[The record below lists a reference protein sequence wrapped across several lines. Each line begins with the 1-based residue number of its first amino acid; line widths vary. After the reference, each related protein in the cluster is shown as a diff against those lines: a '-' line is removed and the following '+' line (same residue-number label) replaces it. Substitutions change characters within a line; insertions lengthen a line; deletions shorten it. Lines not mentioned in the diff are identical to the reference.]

1 VVQVDRG
8 QNRQA
13 DSLAKLASSSTKEIP
28 RLIKVELVVESSI
41 NVGVGVSLVTTVEP
55 CWMDPIINFLAED
68 RVPADEK
75 KQKKYVRQL
84 LGIGCQLIVSCTK
97 GLYLQCLYPSKIE
110 ELLTELHEGVRGSH
124 VGGRSLAYRAMTQ
137 GF

>member
-1 VVQVDRG
+1 MVQVDRG

-13 DSLAKLASSSTKEIP
+13 DSLATLASSSTKKIP
-28 RLIKVELVVESSI
+28 RLIKVELVAESSI

-68 RVPADEK
+68 RVPVDEK

-84 LGIGCQLIVSCTK
+84 LSIGYQLIVSYTK

-110 ELLTELHEGVRGSH
+110 ELLTELHEGVCGSH
-124 VGGRSLAYRAMTQ
+124 VGGRSLAY
-137 GF
+137 

>member
-1 VVQVDRG
+1 MVQVDRG

-13 DSLAKLASSSTKEIP
+13 DSLATLASSSTKKIP
-28 RLIKVELVVESSI
+28 QLIKVKLVAESSI

-68 RVPADEK
+68 RVPVDEK

-84 LGIGCQLIVSCTK
+84 LSIGYQLIVSYTK

-110 ELLTELHEGVRGSH
+110 ELLTELHEGVCGSH
-124 VGGRSLAYRAMTQ
+124 VGGRSLAY
-137 GF
+137 